1 MAKIEEPRL
10 KADLKAGQL
19 SRVYFLF
26 GEEHFLTKTYE
37 NKIIEAA
44 LGKEPSDLNFVRFN
58 EAPPSDTLSDFADS
72 MPFFAE
78 YKVIVINDLD
88 ADKLDNAEMKAY
100 ADIIEQLPDTTVL
113 VISQTGIEIDAKKPK
128 AKMKKLME
136 AAEKA
141 GVLCEMK
148 HMSASQLAQMANKKA
163 ARFNC
168 NLSQENAVLLAEL
181 CGKDMNLLSTEVQKL
196 CDYTGSGEIT
206 REAIDALV
214 PKLVDTS
221 IYTLASELFAG
232 KTAKAFRILDD
243 LFIQRIEPV
252 VILSTLSGHFVDC
265 YRAKLAQL
273 SKKAAND
280 AAAAFNYPRN
290 RTFVMTKAFGSVK
303 YLSVDYL
310 RQCVEILYDTNLL
323 LNSSRADRRT
333 LIERAL
339 TEISVLKRT

>member
-1 MAKIEEPRL
+1 VAKIEEARL

-19 SRVYFLF
+19 ARVYFLF

-44 LGKEPSDLNFVRFN
+44 LGKEPSDLNFVRFG

-72 MPFFAE
+72 MPFFSE
-78 YKVIVINDLD
+78 YKVIVISDLD
-88 ADKLDNAEMKAY
+88 ADKLDNAEMNAY
-100 ADIIEQLPDTTVL
+100 LDIIEQLPDTTVL
-113 VISQTGIEIDAKKPK
+113 VISQTGIEIDPKKPK
-128 AKMKKLME
+128 AKMKKLM
-136 AAEKA
+136 ATAEKC

-148 HMSASQLAQMANKKA
+148 YMSASQLAKMAIKKA

-168 NLSQENAVLLAEL
+168 NLSDSNAVLLAEL
-181 CGKDMNLLSTEVQKL
+181 CGKDMNLLSAEVSKL

-232 KTAKAFRILDD
+232 NTAKAFRILDD
-243 LFIQRIEPV
+243 LFVQRIEPV
-252 VILSTLSGHFVDC
+252 IIMSTLSGHFVDC

-273 SKKAAND
+273 SRKTAND

-303 YLSVDYL
+303 YLSAEYL
-310 RQCVEILYDTNLL
+310 KQCVDILYNTNLL
-323 LNSSRADRRT
+323 LNSSKADRRT
-333 LIERAL
+333 LIERTL

>member
-1 MAKIEEPRL
+1 MARIEEARL
-10 KADLKAGQL
+10 KADLKAGAL
-19 SRVYFLF
+19 SRVYFLY

-37 NKIIEAA
+37 NKIVETA
-44 LGKEPSDLNFVRFN
+44 LGKEPSDLNLVRFN

-78 YKVIVINDLD
+78 YKVIVISDLD
-88 ADKLDNAEMKAY
+88 ADKLDNAEMTAY
-100 ADIIEQLPDTTVL
+100 LSIIEQLPDTTVL
-113 VISQTGIEIDAKKPK
+113 VISQTGVEIDPKKPK
-128 AKMKKLME
+128 AKMKKLMA
-136 AAEKA
+136 AAEKC
-141 GVLCEMK
+141 GVICEMK
-148 HMSASQLAQMANKKA
+148 YMSAAQLSKMAIKKA
-163 ARFNC
+163 ARLNC
-168 NLSQENAVLLAEL
+168 NLSDGNAVLLAEL

-206 REAIDALV
+206 REAIEALV

-232 KTAKAFRILDD
+232 RTAKALRILDD

-252 VILSTLSGHFVDC
+252 IILSTLSGHFVDC

-273 SKKAAND
+273 SRKSAND

-290 RTFVMTKAFGSVK
+290 RTFVMTKAYNSVK
-303 YLSVDYL
+303 NLSERYLK
-310 RQCVEILYDTNLL
+310 QCVDILYDTNLL
-323 LNSSRADRRT
+323 LNSSKADRRT
-333 LIERAL
+333 LIERAI

>member
-1 MAKIEEPRL
+1 MARIEEPRL
-10 KADLKAGQL
+10 KADLKAGAL

-88 ADKLDNAEMKAY
+88 ADKLDNTEMKAY
-100 ADIIEQLPDTTVL
+100 TDIIEQLPDTTVL
-113 VISQTGIEIDAKKPK
+113 VISQTGIEIDPKKPK
-128 AKMKKLME
+128 TKMKKLME
-136 AAEKA
+136 AAEKS

-148 HMSASQLAQMANKKA
+148 HMSSSQLAQMAIKKA
-163 ARFNC
+163 ARLNC

-206 REAIDALV
+206 RDAIDALV

-221 IYTLASELFAG
+221 IYTLASELFG
-232 KTAKAFRILDD
+232 GNTAKAFRILDD

-252 VILSTLSGHFVDC
+252 IILSTLSGHFVDC

-273 SKKAAND
+273 SKKSAND

-303 YLSVDYL
+303 YLSVGYL
-310 RQCVEILYDTNLL
+310 KQCIGILYDTNLL

>member
-19 SRVYFLF
+19 ARVYFLF

-100 ADIIEQLPDTTVL
+100 TDIIAQLPDTTVL
-113 VISQTGIEIDAKKPK
+113 IISQTGIEIDSKKPK

-136 AAEKA
+136 AAEKY
-141 GVLCEMK
+141 GILCEMK
-148 HMSASQLAQMANKKA
+148 HMSASQLAQMAIKKA
-163 ARFNC
+163 ARLNC

-196 CDYTGSGEIT
+196 CDFTGSGEIT
-206 REAIDALV
+206 REAIDSLV

-232 KTAKAFRILDD
+232 NTAKAFHVLDD

-252 VILSTLSGHFVDC
+252 IILSTLSGHFVDC

-273 SKKAAND
+273 SKKTAND

-303 YLSVDYL
+303 YLSVEYL
-310 RQCVEILYDTNLL
+310 KRCVDILYETNLL

>member
-1 MAKIEEPRL
+1 MAKIEEARL

-37 NKIIEAA
+37 NKIIETA

-58 EAPPSDTLSDFADS
+58 EAPPSDSLSDFADS
-72 MPFFAE
+72 MPFFSE
-78 YKVIVINDLD
+78 YKVIVISDLD
-88 ADKLDNAEMKAY
+88 ADKLDNAEMNSY
-100 ADIIEQLPDTTVL
+100 LSIIEDLPDTTVL
-113 VISQTGIEIDAKKPK
+113 IISQTGIEIDPKKPK
-128 AKMKKLME
+128 AKMKKLMT
-136 AAEKA
+136 AAEKC

-148 HMSASQLAQMANKKA
+148 YMSANQLAKMAVKKA
-163 ARFNC
+163 ARLGC
-168 NLSQENAVLLAEL
+168 NLSDANAVLLAEL

-196 CDYTGSGEIT
+196 CDYTVSGEIA

-221 IYTLASELFAG
+221 IYGLATEIFAG
-232 KTAKAFRILDD
+232 RTAGAFRILDD
-243 LFIQRIEPV
+243 LFLQRIEPV
-252 VILSTLSGHFVDC
+252 IILSALSGHFVDC

-273 SKKAAND
+273 SRKTANE

-290 RTFVMTKAFGSVK
+290 RTFVISKAFNSVSR
-303 YLSVDYL
+303 LSVDYL
-310 RQCVEILYDTNLL
+310 RQCIDILYRTNLL

-333 LIERAL
+333 LIEQAL

>member
-1 MAKIEEPRL
+1 MARIEEPRL
-10 KADLKAGQL
+10 KADLKAGVL
-19 SRVYFLF
+19 SRIYFLF

-44 LGKEPSDLNFVRFN
+44 LGKEPSDLNFMRFS

-100 ADIIEQLPDTTVL
+100 IDIIEQLPDTTVL
-113 VISQTGIEIDAKKPK
+113 IISQTGIEIDPKKPK

-136 AAEKA
+136 AAEKS

-148 HMSASQLAQMANKKA
+148 HMSSSQLSQMAVKKA
-163 ARFNC
+163 ARLNC
-168 NLSQENAVLLAEL
+168 NLSAENAVLLAEL

-206 REAIDALV
+206 RDAIDALV

-232 KTAKAFRILDD
+232 NTAKAFRILDD

-252 VILSTLSGHFVDC
+252 IILSTLSGHFVDC

-273 SKKAAND
+273 SKKSANE

-290 RTFVMTKAFGSVK
+290 RTFVMTKVFGSVK
-303 YLSVDYL
+303 YLSVEYL
-310 RQCVEILYDTNLL
+310 KQCVEILYDTNLL